1 MKRTL
6 AALTVLILGVTTLSY
21 GVASWCVHRSMK
33 GVVVDL
39 NDTAW
44 LKRELQ
50 LTDAQ
55 DGEIEKLNEEF
66 YAKLQ
71 HCCDAHCAARFTLS
85 EELAKSTVD
94 LSKANTCI
102 DRMAAAQ
109 ADSERATLDHILR
122 VRAVL
127 TSDQRQHYAALVSKQ
142 VCTMG
147 PLGLRHSGP

>member
-66 YAKLQ
+66 YAKL
-71 HCCDAHCAARFTLS
+71 
-85 EELAKSTVD
+85 
-94 LSKANTCI
+94 
-102 DRMAAAQ
+102 
-109 ADSERATLDHILR
+109 
-122 VRAVL
+122 
-127 TSDQRQHYAALVSKQ
+127 
-142 VCTMG
+142 
-147 PLGLRHSGP
+147 